1 MSDHVLSEIG
11 GLGLFEGTQKVPI
24 KPITLIFGPNGGG
37 KTSLINSF
45 ISAQPEYHIPHLRPS
60 RSMNSVIQRRLVYD
74 YEYSFKDFNLYLN
87 LLEIPYELVYDYESP
102 FRDKRTGTKTRH
114 QDMGTGISQLL
125 PVITSA
131 CTSQDQIVVIEHPEA
146 NLHPVFQVGLGDMFM
161 ESALGERGNTFI
173 LETHSEHLIL
183 RLLRR
188 IRETT
193 ATRNGDKQ
201 IDNTVEELPPGLLP
215 ITPDDIAVI
224 YANSGAKGTKLTSLR
239 VTEDGSFVGKWPHGF
254 FTERGRELF

>member
-1 MSDHVLSEIG
+1 MSEKTVLTIG
-11 GLGLFEGTQKVPI
+11 GSGLFEGTRKFPL

-45 ISAQPEYHIPHLRPS
+45 ISAQPEYHIQHLRPS
-60 RSMNSVIQRRLVYD
+60 RSMGKREYESLLVYD
-74 YEYSFKDFNLYLN
+74 YEYPFSAHKDFNLYLN
-87 LLEIPYELVYDYESP
+87 LLEIPYELAYDYEYP
-102 FRDKRTGTKTRH
+102 FRDKRTGTKIRH

-131 CTSQDQIVVIEHPEA
+131 CISQDQIVVIEHPEA
-146 NLHPVFQVGLGDMFM
+146 NLHPALQTKLGDVFI

-188 IRETT
+188 ILETT
-193 ATRNGDKQ
+193 DGD
-201 IDNTVEELPPGLLP
+201 LPPGLRK

-224 YANSGAKGTKLTSLR
+224 YANPGAEGTKLTELR
-239 VTEDGSFVGKWPHGF
+239 VTEDGDFIDEWPMGF
-254 FTERGRELF
+254 FTEREDEIF